1 MENQNQGS
9 QLPAQQS
16 SIADRMVV
24 TIKGQDGKDVRIT
37 KKILMDTICRGMQ
50 IPDSDMVQFLTLC
63 QVNQLNPFLREAYLV
78 KYGSQPAQMI
88 TSKDAFMKRADRCQD
103 YEGLE
108 SGVIAMNDDGVIKD
122 FEGAFM
128 PPKWTLIGGWAKVYR
143 HGRRPYV
150 QRVSFSEYNKN
161 QSTWKSM
168 PMTMIRKV
176 AEVQALREAFPN
188 NLSGLYVS
196 EEGGDN
202 RYIDITDQV
211 QQEKAQNANRTVVG
225 FDEDKPHEP
234 SNVGTGK
241 TDAEKVPEGV
251 DPDTGEILT
260 PGAGSKASTSN
271 ESAKANAGGSLF
283 PGEGPGY

>member
-1 MENQNQGS
+1 MENQNQQGA
-9 QLPAQQS
+9 QLPAQS

-24 TIKGQDGKDVRIT
+24 TIKGQDGKDVKIT

-108 SGVIAMNDDGVIKD
+108 SGVIAMNDEGVIKD

-225 FDEDKPHEP
+225 FDEQEP

-251 DPDTGEILT
+251 DPDTGEILN
-260 PGAGSKASTSN
+260 PGAGSKATASN
-271 ESAKANAGGSLF
+271 DGAKANAGGSLF
-283 PGEGPGY
+283 PDGGPGY